1 MHTCKRHRNFALTI
15 LLNNFVYTAD
25 HMIHKT
31 KEEEILKA
39 ATHEFAIKGYDGAR
53 TSAIAAR
60 AGVTHAMLH
69 YYFRTKEQLFDRI
82 FENIFA
88 QLCEMMTTVINQPGK
103 TLPERIAAGVRAHF
117 DFINSHREMPI
128 FVINAINRDPE
139 RMKSM
144 VKDIISSIN
153 QSLIIPLQP
162 EIDAAVAR
170 GEIRQIDLRM
180 TVINMVSLNLVPF
193 ISKPLVQTLLGV
205 DDYEKFLA
213 AKREENVR
221 IIMNMIQ
228 CEQS

>member
-1 MHTCKRHRNFALTI
+1 
-15 LLNNFVYTAD
+15 
-25 HMIHKT
+25 
-31 KEEEILKA
+31 
-39 ATHEFAIKGYDGAR
+39 
-53 TSAIAAR
+53 
-60 AGVTHAMLH
+60 
-69 YYFRTKEQLFDRI
+69 
-82 FENIFA
+82 
-88 QLCEMMTTVINQPGK
+88 
-103 TLPERIAAGVRAHF
+103 
-117 DFINSHREMPI
+117 
-128 FVINAINRDPE
+128 
-139 RMKSM
+139 MKSM